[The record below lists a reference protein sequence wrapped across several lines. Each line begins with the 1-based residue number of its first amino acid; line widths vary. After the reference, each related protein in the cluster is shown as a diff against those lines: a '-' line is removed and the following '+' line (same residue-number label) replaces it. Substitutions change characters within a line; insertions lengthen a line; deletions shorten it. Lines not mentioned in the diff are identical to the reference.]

1 MTRKTLALTDALY
14 GYLLD
19 VSLREAPI
27 LARLR
32 EETAALP
39 EAGMQIAA
47 EQGQFMALL
56 VRLTGARRIIEVGT
70 FTGYSSLVMALA
82 LPEGGHI
89 LTCDAS
95 EEWTAIARR
104 YWRRRVSPT
113 RWRYGWLRRSSA
125 STI

>member
-1 MTRKTLALTDALY
+1 
-14 GYLLD
+14 
-19 VSLREAPI
+19 
-27 LARLR
+27 
-32 EETAALP
+32 
-39 EAGMQIAA
+39 
-47 EQGQFMALL
+47 MALL

-104 YWRRRVSPT
+104 YWAEAGVADKVALRLAPALVSLDAAGGGRGRLLGHGLP
-113 RWRYGWLRRSSA
+113 
-125 STI
+125 